1 MYQYKSRV
9 RYSEVNS
16 NKVMTLSALTDYFQ
30 DCCTFQSEDLGVGMD
45 YLNDLGGA
53 WILSSWE
60 IVINKMPLVAEKITV
75 GTWPCSFKGFYG
87 IRNFCIQN
95 EQEETVAFANSLWV
109 YMDQNTKK
117 PVKIAEPFIK
127 AYKNQIEPQIDFTWS
142 DRKIKVEGNG
152 IEGNPVEVH
161 QFFID
166 TNQHMNNGKYIMLAE
181 EFLPQ
186 DFLLRRIRVEYRKAA
201 VLGDVLF
208 PVIYKQEDGITVML
222 TDGEKKPYAIVQ
234 FIKDMK

>member
-87 IRNFCIQN
+87 TRNFCIQN
-95 EQEETVAFANSLWV
+95 EQEETVAFA
-109 YMDQNTKK
+109 
-117 PVKIAEPFIK
+117 
-127 AYKNQIEPQIDFTWS
+127 
-142 DRKIKVEGNG
+142 
-152 IEGNPVEVH
+152 
-161 QFFID
+161 
-166 TNQHMNNGKYIMLAE
+166 
-181 EFLPQ
+181 
-186 DFLLRRIRVEYRKAA
+186 RIPR
-201 VLGDVLF
+201 
-208 PVIYKQEDGITVML
+208 IYFG
-222 TDGEKKPYAIVQ
+222 
-234 FIKDMK
+234 